1 MSACCHHAVRRQQD
15 ACTCTGQLEQKP
27 KRGKH
32 KGKRGW
38 VDEPVPRF
46 KIRDEQGAG
55 DGASGE
61 APATGAAT
69 VQMLMSMFGATLP
82 QDVIQDVYRA
92 KGPAA
97 ERCVETLLAMTAGAA
112 ESVGSP
118 PARGGDDGAST
129 SRAANNKGARCVKR
143 AQGSDLWGMLP
154 NDCRLLI
161 VEKLEQRELAA
172 IAMVSQSM
180 AGFAARRRER
190 VTVLR
195 VRTSIEQVHLCIAA
209 HTNAAAVRPWGL

>member
-1 MSACCHHAVRRQQD
+1 M
-15 ACTCTGQLEQKP
+15 
-27 KRGKH
+27 
-32 KGKRGW
+32 
-38 VDEPVPRF
+38 PRF
-46 KIRDEQGAG
+46 RIRDEQGTG

-61 APATGAAT
+61 VTASGAAT

-97 ERCVETLLAMTAGAA
+97 EPCVETLLTMSHGAA
-112 ESVGSP
+112 ESNP
-118 PARGGDDGAST
+118 PPQPCGVDDGAST
-129 SRAANNKGARCVKR
+129 SKAANNAGARCVKR
-143 AQGSDLWGMLP
+143 SHGPDLWGMLP
-154 NDCRLLI
+154 DDCRLLI

-172 IAMVSQSM
+172 ITMVSQSM

-195 VRTSIEQVHLCIAA
+195 VRTSIEQVYLCIAA
-209 HTNAAAVRPWGL
+209 HTNAAVVRL